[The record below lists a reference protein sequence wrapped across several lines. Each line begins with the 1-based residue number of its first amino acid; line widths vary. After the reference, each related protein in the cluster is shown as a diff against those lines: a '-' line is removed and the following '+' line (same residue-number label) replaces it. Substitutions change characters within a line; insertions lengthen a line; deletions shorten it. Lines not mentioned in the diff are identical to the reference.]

1 MAVRGA
7 RTQPAMPVIGFLT
20 SLGRNDRP
28 NLADAFRRGLRET
41 GYVEGRDVAIE
52 YRFAENQHD
61 RLPAIAADLVG
72 RKVAV
77 IAATGGRNSILAA
90 KASTTTIPI
99 VFTSAATRPGGLR
112 HQPQSAGR
120 QHHGDQLVRCQ
131 AQRQGAGAAA
141 RTYSQ
146 CRCHRHDGNPKNPES
161 AYSPRDAQ
169 EAARMLGRQLLVL
182 NASTPSE
189 IDTAFATLRQRRAG
203 ALLVGS
209 DPFFTGRRQQI
220 VALAARDAIPDMYT
234 NREFVADGG
243 LMSYGNDPVDAYR
256 RAGVYVGRILK
267 GDSADRPAGRSG
279 DQVRV
284 RDQPQDRQGARPRS
298 SAHAARPRR
307 RGDRMMK
314 RREFIALLGGAA
326 AWPVVARGQQ
336 AERVRLVGI
345 LQNLPENDP
354 VALALV
360 AMFLKELQQ
369 LGWTVGSN
377 ISVETRWAG
386 TASDDIRRHAAELVA
401 LAPDIILAN
410 GTSTLGPLLQQSKT
424 IPIVFVQVTDPVGS
438 GYVSSL
444 ARPGGNATGFAA
456 REYGVSGKWLEVLK
470 QIAPAVRRAGVV
482 RNPAVPSGSGQFGAI
497 QAVSPYLGI
506 DVTPIDVRSTAEIER
521 MAAALATS
529 PNSGLIITAN
539 GAAVA
544 HRKTIIEQA
553 ALHKLPAVYWQRH
566 FVEAG
571 GLVSYGEDGTDQ
583 YRRAAGYVDRI
594 LQGSAPAD
602 LPVQAPTK
610 YETVINLKTAKA
622 LGLEVP
628 PTLLARADEVI
639 E

>member
-1 MAVRGA
+1 MFGMR
-7 RTQPAMPVIGFLT
+7 
-20 SLGRNDRP
+20 
-28 NLADAFRRGLRET
+28 
-41 GYVEGRDVAIE
+41 
-52 YRFAENQHD
+52 
-61 RLPAIAADLVG
+61 
-72 RKVAV
+72 
-77 IAATGGRNSILAA
+77 
-90 KASTTTIPI
+90 
-99 VFTSAATRPGGLR
+99 
-112 HQPQSAGR
+112 
-120 QHHGDQLVRCQ
+120 
-131 AQRQGAGAAA
+131 
-141 RTYSQ
+141 
-146 CRCHRHDGNPKNPES
+146 
-161 AYSPRDAQ
+161 
-169 EAARMLGRQLLVL
+169 
-182 NASTPSE
+182 
-189 IDTAFATLRQRRAG
+189 
-203 ALLVGS
+203 
-209 DPFFTGRRQQI
+209 
-220 VALAARDAIPDMYT
+220 
-234 NREFVADGG
+234 
-243 LMSYGNDPVDAYR
+243 
-256 RAGVYVGRILK
+256 
-267 GDSADRPAGRSG
+267 
-279 DQVRV
+279 
-284 RDQPQDRQGARPRS
+284 
-298 SAHAARPRR
+298 
-307 RGDRMMK
+307 

-628 PTLLARADEVI
+628 PSLLARADEVI